1 MTNNLVNLG
10 LWIMQ
15 KWKKSTSLLQLCLKD
30 NVDPYKTFI
39 YNLSKDCK
47 MHLFK
52 YVLLCGSS
60 QDHYVPR
67 HSAHIQICNQSLQ
80 DYSSTGQCY
89 RDMINNI
96 MKSFLSRNDETKPHS
111 NNKKSIDVES
121 IAKDAKQ
128 PVNKSINEQIST
140 DLFNDLKFGKC
151 NELMRFDVWHPEA
164 GGTNSLIGRQAHIA
178 VLDCELFIEKFM
190 TIVGLKYFA

>member
-1 MTNNLVNLG
+1 MTNGLVNIG
-10 LWIMQ
+10 LWFMQ

-39 YNLSKDCK
+39 YNLSKDSK
-47 MHLFK
+47 LHHFK

-60 QDHYVPR
+60 QDSYVPR
-67 HSAHIQICNQSLQ
+67 HSAHIQITAQSIQ
-80 DYSSTGQCY
+80 DTSLTGQAY

-96 MKSFLSRNDETKPHS
+96 VRPFLAKNEETRLPSKSESTSLDEVPSLVAK
-111 NNKKSIDVES
+111 IDAGES
-121 IAKDAKQ
+121 TAKRCSK
-128 PVNKSINEQIST
+128 
-140 DLFNDLKFGKC
+140 
-151 NELMRFDVWHPEA
+151 LMRFDVWHADA

-190 TIVGLKYFA
+190 TICGLKYFA

>member
-1 MTNNLVNLG
+1 MTNSLVNIG
-10 LWIMQ
+10 LWVMQ
-15 KWKKSTSLLQLCLKD
+15 KFKKSTSLLQLCLKD
-30 NVDPYKTFI
+30 NADPYKTFI
-39 YNLSKDCK
+39 YNLSKDSK

-52 YVLLCGSS
+52 YVLLLGSS

-67 HSAHIQICNQSLQ
+67 HSAHIQVCNQSNQ
-80 DYSSTGQCY
+80 DYSPVGQAY

-96 MKSFLSRNDETKPHS
+96 IKPFLSKPNKISDNLDVDKSNDRTSE
-111 NNKKSIDVES
+111 ILCDVES
-121 IAKDAKQ
+121 
-128 PVNKSINEQIST
+128 N
-140 DLFNDLKFGKC
+140 KC
-151 NELMRFDVWHPEA
+151 NKLMRFDVFHTDA

>member
-1 MTNNLVNLG
+1 MTNGLVNIG
-10 LWIMQ
+10 LWFMQ

-39 YNLSKDCK
+39 YNLSKDSK
-47 MHLFK
+47 LHHFK

-60 QDHYVPR
+60 QDSYVPR
-67 HSAHIQICNQSLQ
+67 HSAHIQITPQSMQ
-80 DYSSTGQCY
+80 DTSLTGQAY

-96 MKSFLSRNDETKPHS
+96 VKPFLVKNEAARLASKTETPSLNDVPSLMTQT
-111 NNKKSIDVES
+111 D
-121 IAKDAKQ
+121 KDELGGRRCSK
-128 PVNKSINEQIST
+128 
-140 DLFNDLKFGKC
+140 
-151 NELMRFDVWHPEA
+151 LMRFDVWHADA

-190 TIVGLKYFA
+190 TICGLKYFA

>member
-1 MTNNLVNLG
+1 MTNGLVNIG
-10 LWIMQ
+10 LWFMQ

-39 YNLSKDCK
+39 YNLSKDSK
-47 MHLFK
+47 LHHFK

-60 QDHYVPR
+60 QDSYVPR
-67 HSAHIQICNQSLQ
+67 HSAHIQITAQSIQ
-80 DYSSTGQCY
+80 DTSLTGQAY

-96 MKSFLSRNDETKPHS
+96 VRPFLAKNEETRLPSKSESTSLDEVPSLVAK
-111 NNKKSIDVES
+111 IDAEES
-121 IAKDAKQ
+121 TAKRCSK
-128 PVNKSINEQIST
+128 
-140 DLFNDLKFGKC
+140 
-151 NELMRFDVWHPEA
+151 LMRFDVWHADA

-190 TIVGLKYFA
+190 TICGLKYFA